1 MALLNLS
8 NIKKYYGNNL
18 ILNNISLNI
27 ENNHKI
33 GFVGA
38 NGSGKTTL
46 FKIISNNLKQ
56 DDGEIFISKDTKIA
70 YVDQFITSKFNTT
83 ILEDAL
89 TTFNE
94 LIKIENELEIINKEL
109 LTNPSSNLIK
119 KQENLINSYK
129 NNGGYT
135 YKNLTRATLLGL
147 GFTENELSLNISNL
161 SGGQKTKLA
170 LAKLLLSNSNLL
182 LLDEPT
188 NNLDIE
194 SIEWLENFLL
204 NYKGSFIVISH
215 DRYFLDKV
223 TNETIELEN
232 HVLNIYP
239 GNYSK
244 YLEIK
249 KERDESM
256 TKKYNLQQK
265 EIDRIE
271 KIIAQQTSWSQ
282 EKNFKIIRNKQKS
295 IDRIESEMI
304 KPPSELDTI
313 NFKFKTISGGNKEVL
328 ILNEICKSFG
338 NKNLLKNASGIV
350 YKKERVFLLG
360 PNGSGKTT
368 ILNLIMNELPL
379 DSGSITIGSNMKI
392 AYYKQ
397 TSNMTYSNK
406 SILDYLWE
414 IYPKLTQTEIR
425 SALAK
430 FLFKG
435 DDVFKSVNALSGG
448 EKARLELLNLMLSE
462 SNFLILDEP
471 TNHLDI
477 PSREALENALKDY
490 DGTLLI
496 VSHDRFFINKLATK
510 IYYIDN
516 KKLLEFNGNYDYFI
530 STYEKNH
537 SETIKSEKVSNN
549 SYKERK
555 EKEAAKRKIANRIT
569 KIETEMDL
577 LNNKLSELQELA
589 NIKEYA
595 TDYQKAMD
603 LTKEIE
609 ETKEKIAEL
618 YKEWECLI
626 ENQI

>member
-8 NIKKYYGNNL
+8 NIKKYYGSDL

-46 FKIISNNLKQ
+46 FKIIANEVQK
-56 DDGEIFISKDTKIA
+56 DDGDIFISKSTKIA
-70 YVDQFITSKFNTT
+70 YVDQFIVSNSEINIFD
-83 ILEDAL
+83 EAL
-89 TTFNE
+89 RVFDDLKN
-94 LIKIENELEIINKEL
+94 IELELDDINQKL
-109 LTNPSSNLIK
+109 FQDSSISLIK
-119 KQENLINSYK
+119 KQEELINSYK

-135 YKNLTRATLLGL
+135 YKNLTRSTLLGL
-147 GFTENELSLNISNL
+147 GFTENELSLNVSNL

-194 SIEWLENFLL
+194 SIEWLENFLI

-215 DRYFLDKV
+215 DRYFLDNV
-223 TNETIELEN
+223 TNETIELSD
-232 HVLNIYP
+232 HVLSTYP

-249 KERDESM
+249 KERETAM
-256 TKKYNLQQK
+256 TKKYNIQQK
-265 EIDRIE
+265 EIERIE
-271 KIIAQQTSWSQ
+271 GIIAQQTTWSQ
-282 EKNFKIIRNKQKS
+282 ERNFKIIKNKQKS
-295 IDRIESEMI
+295 IDRIESEMV
-304 KPPSELDTI
+304 KPPEEIDTI
-313 NFKFKTISGGNKEVL
+313 KFKFKTIAGGNKEVL
-328 ILNEICKSFG
+328 IANEISKSFE
-338 NKNLLKNASGIV
+338 NKTLLEKASFNV
-350 YKKERVFLLG
+350 YKKENVFLLG

-368 ILNLIMNELPL
+368 ILNLVMSELSL
-379 DSGSITIGSNMKI
+379 DNGTITIGSNMKI

-406 SILDYLWE
+406 TVLEYLWDM
-414 IYPKLTQTEIR
+414 YPKLTQTEIR
-425 SALAK
+425 SALAS

-435 DDVFKSVNALSGG
+435 EDVFKNVNDLSGG
-448 EKARLELLNLMLSE
+448 EKARLSLLNLMLSE

-477 PSREALENALKDY
+477 PSREALEDALKDY
-490 DGTLLI
+490 EGTLLI
-496 VSHDRFFINKLATK
+496 VSHDRFFINKLASK

-516 KKLLEFNGNYDYFI
+516 KKLLEFNGNYDLFI
-530 STYEKNH
+530 SKYQKN
-537 SETIKSEKVSNN
+537 TEKVEKKEKESVI

-555 EKEAAKRKIANRIT
+555 EKEALKRKTENRIK
-569 KIETEMDL
+569 KIEAEMDI
-577 LNNKLSELQELA
+577 LNNKLAELNNLSETP
-589 NIKEYA
+589 EYA
-595 TDYQKAMD
+595 TDYQKAME
-603 LTKEIE
+603 LTKELE
-609 ETKEKIAEL
+609 EINEKIAML
-618 YKEWECLI
+618 YEEWEELI
-626 ENQI
+626 

>member
-8 NIKKYYGNNL
+8 NIKKYYGSNL
-18 ILNNISLNI
+18 ILNNISLNV

-33 GFVGA
+33 GLVGA

-46 FKIISNNLKQ
+46 FKIISNNLIQ
-56 DDGEIFISKDTKIA
+56 DDGEIFISKSTKIS
-70 YVDQFITSKFNTT
+70 YIDQFITSNENKNIF
-83 ILEDAL
+83 EDAL
-89 TTFNE
+89 TVFNN
-94 LIKIENELEIINKEL
+94 LFKIEQELEIINQEL
-109 LTNPSSNLIK
+109 LTNSSDNLIK
-119 KQENLINSYK
+119 KQEELINNYK

-135 YKNLTRATLLGL
+135 YKSLTRSTLLGL
-147 GFTENELSLNISNL
+147 GFSENDLTLNLSNL

-170 LAKLLLSNSNLL
+170 LAKLLLSDSNLL

-232 HVLNIYP
+232 HVLNTYP

-244 YLEIK
+244 YLKMK
-249 KERDESM
+249 KEREDSSL
-256 TKKYNLQQK
+256 KKYNQDKK

-271 KIIAQQTSWSQ
+271 GIIAKQTTWSQ
-282 EKNFKIIRNKQKS
+282 EKNFKIIKNKQKS
-295 IDRIESEMI
+295 IERIEKEMV
-304 KPPSELDTI
+304 KPTEEADTI
-313 NFKFKTISGGNKEVL
+313 KFKFKTISGGNKEVL
-328 ILNEICKSFG
+328 ILNEISKSFG
-338 NKNLLKNASGIV
+338 NKQLLEKASGIV
-350 YKKERVFLLG
+350 YKKEHVFLLG

-368 ILNLIMNELPL
+368 ILNLVMNETCL
-379 DSGSITIGSNMKI
+379 DNGFITVGSNMKI

-406 SILDYLWE
+406 NVLEYLWDM
-414 IYPKLTQTEIR
+414 YPNLNQTEIR
-425 SALAK
+425 SALAR

-435 DDVFKSVNALSGG
+435 DDVLKNVNDLSGG
-448 EKARLELLNLMLSE
+448 EKARLSLLNLMLTE

-477 PSREALENALKDY
+477 PSREALEEALIDY
-490 DGTLLI
+490 EGTLLI
-496 VSHDRFFINKLATK
+496 VSHDRFFINKLANK

-516 KKLLEFNGNYDYFI
+516 KKLLEYHGNYDYFI
-530 STYEKNH
+530 SKHEKNINKIEKAEKQ
-537 SETIKSEKVSNN
+537 STI

-555 EKEAAKRKIANRIT
+555 EQEAAKRKLTNKIS
-569 KIETEMDL
+569 KIESEIETLEDN
-577 LNNKLSELQELA
+577 LNSLQEMA
-589 NIKEYA
+589 QTSEYG
-595 TDYQKAMD
+595 TDYQKA
-603 LTKEIE
+603 LELSNKIE
-609 ETKEKIAEL
+609 EIQNKLSKL
-618 YKEWECLI
+618 YEEWEELV
-626 ENQI
+626 

>member
-8 NIKKYYGNNL
+8 NIKKYYGSNL
-18 ILNNISLNI
+18 ILNNISLNV

-33 GFVGA
+33 GLVGA

-46 FKIISNNLKQ
+46 FKIISNNLRQ
-56 DDGEIFISKDTKIA
+56 DDGEIFISKSTKIS
-70 YVDQFITSKFNTT
+70 YIDQFITSSENKNIF
-83 ILEDAL
+83 EDAL
-89 TTFNE
+89 TVFNN
-94 LIKIENELEIINKEL
+94 LLKIEQELEIINQEL
-109 LTNPSSNLIK
+109 LTNSSDNLIK
-119 KQENLINSYK
+119 KQEELINNYK

-135 YKNLTRATLLGL
+135 YKSLTRSTLLGL
-147 GFTENELSLNISNL
+147 GFSENDLTLNLSNL

-170 LAKLLLSNSNLL
+170 LAKLLLSDSNLL

-232 HVLNIYP
+232 HVLNTYP

-244 YLEIK
+244 YLKIK
-249 KERDESM
+249 KEREDSSL
-256 TKKYNLQQK
+256 KKYNQDKK

-271 KIIAQQTSWSQ
+271 GIIEKQTTWSQ
-282 EKNFKIIRNKQKS
+282 EKNFKIIKNKQKS
-295 IDRIESEMI
+295 IERIEKEMV
-304 KPPSELDTI
+304 KPTEEADTI
-313 NFKFKTISGGNKEVL
+313 KFKFKTISGGNKEVL
-328 ILNEICKSFG
+328 ILNEISKSFG
-338 NKNLLKNASGIV
+338 NKQLLEKASGIV
-350 YKKERVFLLG
+350 YKKEHVFLLG

-368 ILNLIMNELPL
+368 ILNLVMNETCL
-379 DSGSITIGSNMKI
+379 DNGFITVGSNMKI

-406 SILDYLWE
+406 NVLEYLWDM
-414 IYPKLTQTEIR
+414 YPNLNQTEIR
-425 SALAK
+425 SALAR

-435 DDVFKSVNALSGG
+435 DDVLKNVNDLSGG
-448 EKARLELLNLMLSE
+448 EKARLSLLNLMLTE

-477 PSREALENALKDY
+477 PSREALEEALIDY
-490 DGTLLI
+490 EGTLLI
-496 VSHDRFFINKLATK
+496 VSHDRFFINKLANK

-516 KKLLEFNGNYDYFI
+516 KKLLEYHGNYDYFI
-530 STYEKNH
+530 SKYEKN
-537 SETIKSEKVSNN
+537 SNKIEKVEKQSTN

-555 EKEAAKRKIANRIT
+555 EQEAAKRKLTNKIS
-569 KIETEMDL
+569 KIESEIETLEDN
-577 LNNKLSELQELA
+577 LNSLQEMA
-589 NIKEYA
+589 QTSEYG
-595 TDYQKAMD
+595 TDYQKA
-603 LTKEIE
+603 LELSNQIE
-609 ETKEKIAEL
+609 EIQNKLSKL
-618 YKEWECLI
+618 YEEWEELV
-626 ENQI
+626 

>member
-46 FKIISNNLKQ
+46 FKIISNQIEK
-56 DDGEIFISKDTKIA
+56 DDGDIFVSKGAKIA
-70 YVDQFITSKFNTT
+70 YVDQFIISSEN
-83 ILEDAL
+83 ICVLDEAL
-89 TTFNE
+89 TVFNDLRALE
-94 LIKIENELEIINKEL
+94 IELESINKKL
-109 LTNPSSNLIK
+109 LTDSSINLIK
-119 KQENLINSYK
+119 KQEELINTYK
-129 NNGGYT
+129 EKNGYT
-135 YKNLTRATLLGL
+135 YKNLTRSTLLGL
-147 GFTENELSLNISNL
+147 GFTEKELSLNITNL

-232 HVLNIYP
+232 HILNIYP

-249 KERDESM
+249 KEREAAI

-265 EIDRIE
+265 EINRIE
-271 KIIAQQTSWSQ
+271 GIIAQQTTWSQ
-282 EKNFKIIRNKQKS
+282 ERNFKIIKNKQKS
-295 IDRIESEMI
+295 IDRIENEMV
-304 KPPSELDTI
+304 KPPEELDTI
-313 NFKFKTISGGNKEVL
+313 KFKFKTISGGNKEVL
-328 ILNEICKSFG
+328 IANEISKSFE
-338 NKNLLKNASGIV
+338 NKTLLENASFIV
-350 YKKERVFLLG
+350 YKKEHTFLLG

-379 DSGSITIGSNMKI
+379 DYGTINVGSNMKI

-397 TSNMTYSNK
+397 TSNMTYSSK
-406 SILDYLWE
+406 TILEYIWDTYT
-414 IYPKLTQTEIR
+414 KLNQTEIR
-425 SALAK
+425 SALAQ

-435 DDVFKSVNALSGG
+435 EDVFKNVNDLSGG
-448 EKARLELLNLMLSE
+448 EKARLSLLNLMLSE

-477 PSREALENALKDY
+477 PSREALEEALKDY

-496 VSHDRFFINKLATK
+496 VSHDRFFINKLASK

-516 KKLLEFNGNYDYFI
+516 KKLLEFKGNYDYFTANFVKTKPEI
-530 STYEKNH
+530 NETPKTST
-537 SETIKSEKVSNN
+537 NN
-549 SYKERK
+549 YKERK
-555 EKEAAKRKIANRIT
+555 EQEAAKRKIENRIK

-577 LNNKLSELQELA
+577 LNTKLSELQNLSETP
-589 NIKEYA
+589 EYA
-595 TDYQKAMD
+595 TDYQKAMEI
-603 LTKEIE
+603 TNEIE
-609 ETKEKIAEL
+609 ELNEKIARL
-618 YKEWECLI
+618 YEEWENLI
-626 ENQI
+626 

>member
-56 DDGEIFISKDTKIA
+56 DEGEIFISKSTKIA
-70 YVDQFITSKFNTT
+70 YVDQFITSKTNTN

-89 TTFNE
+89 TVFNN
-94 LIKIENELEIINKEL
+94 LLKIEQELEIINQEL
-109 LTNPSSNLIK
+109 LNSSSLTLVK
-119 KQENLINSYK
+119 KQEELMNLYK

-135 YKNLTRATLLGL
+135 YKNLTRSALLGL
-147 GFTENELSLNISNL
+147 GFTEKELSLNVSNL

-170 LAKLLLSNSNLL
+170 LAKLLLSDSNLL

-244 YLEIK
+244 YLDLKREQVQAM
-249 KERDESM
+249 S
-256 TKKYNLQQK
+256 KKYDLQQK
-265 EIDRIE
+265 EIDRIQG
-271 KIIAQQTSWSQ
+271 IIEQQTTWSQ
-282 EKNFKIIRNKQKS
+282 ERNFKIIRNKQKS
-295 IDRIESEMI
+295 IDRIENEMV
-304 KPPSELDTI
+304 KPPEELDTI
-313 NFKFKTISGGNKEVL
+313 KFKFKTISGGNKEVL
-328 ILNEICKSFG
+328 ILNEISKSFE
-338 NKNLLKNASGIV
+338 NKKLLENASGTI
-350 YKKERVFLLG
+350 YKKERTFLLG

-379 DSGSITIGSNMKI
+379 DSGEITVGSNMKI

-406 SILDYLWE
+406 NILEYLWD

-425 SALAK
+425 SALAQ

-435 DDVFKSVNALSGG
+435 EDVFKSVNDLSGG
-448 EKARLELLNLMLSE
+448 EKARLELLKLMLSE

-477 PSREALENALKDY
+477 PSREALENALLDY

-530 STYEKNH
+530 SKYEKNNLE
-537 SETIKSEKVSNN
+537 ETKVAKQSNN

-555 EKEAAKRKIANRIT
+555 EQEAAKRKLANRIS
-569 KIETEMDL
+569 KIESEIENL
-577 LNNKLSELQELA
+577 ENKLLELETLS
-589 NIKEYA
+589 NTPEYG
-595 TDYQKAMD
+595 TDYQKAME
-603 LTKEIE
+603 LTNKIE
-609 ETKEKIAEL
+609 EINRKISTL
-618 YKEWECLI
+618 YEEWESLV
-626 ENQI
+626 